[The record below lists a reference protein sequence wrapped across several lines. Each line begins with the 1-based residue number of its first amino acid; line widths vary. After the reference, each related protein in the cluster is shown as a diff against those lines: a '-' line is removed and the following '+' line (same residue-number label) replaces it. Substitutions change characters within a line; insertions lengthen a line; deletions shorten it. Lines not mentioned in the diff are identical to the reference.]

1 MKSILIAITDD
12 DTLIAKLLENFLNA
26 NGNFKILFTAG
37 SGNELILNLNNVS
50 PLPDILLLDLKMKE
64 MDGIEVT
71 KHLKIHF
78 PTIKIIIISSH
89 YQRSFMGF
97 MFKTGACAFLPKGIS
112 PSILTNVILTVHEK
126 GFYFMEEQ
134 MEIIREQISS
144 KAPKPIL
151 DDESGLSEREI
162 QVLRLI
168 SQQKTAKAIGEILF
182 ITPRTVEGH
191 KNNLFVKTGAKNI
204 TGLLIYAIQR
214 NIIKVED
221 LPLI

>member
-12 DTLIAKLLENFLNA
+12 DILIAELLDNFLSTT
-26 NGNFKILFTAG
+26 GNFEVVFTARN
-37 SGNELILNLNNVS
+37 GNELISNLNKV
-50 PLPDILLLDLKMKE
+50 PKLPDVLLLDLKMKE
-64 MDGIEVT
+64 MDGIEAT

-97 MFKTGACAFLPKGIS
+97 MLKSGASAFLPKGIS
-112 PSILTNVILTVHEK
+112 PAILKEVIEAVHEK
-126 GFYFMEEQ
+126 GFYFMDEQ
-134 MEIIREQISS
+134 MDIIREQISS

-151 DDESGLSEREI
+151 DDEGGLSEREI
-162 QVLRLI
+162 QVLQLI

-204 TGLLIYAIQR
+204 TGLLIYAIQH
-214 NIIKVED
+214 NIIRVED